1 MKEFIFKKEN
11 FIGLLIGLA
20 LIVIGFLL
28 MSGGGSEDPKVFN
41 PDIFGFRRISLAPT
55 LVLLGFAT
63 QVVAIRY
70 QKKKKDEDKPSK

>member
-55 LVLLGFAT
+55 LVVLGFAK
-63 QVVAIRY
+63 QVVAI
-70 QKKKKDEDKPSK
+70 QDHKKKKDEDKPSK

>member
-55 LVLLGFAT
+55 LVLLGFAI
-63 QVVAIRY
+63 QVVAILY

>member
-55 LVLLGFAT
+55 LVLLDFAT
-63 QVVAIRY
+63 QVVAILY